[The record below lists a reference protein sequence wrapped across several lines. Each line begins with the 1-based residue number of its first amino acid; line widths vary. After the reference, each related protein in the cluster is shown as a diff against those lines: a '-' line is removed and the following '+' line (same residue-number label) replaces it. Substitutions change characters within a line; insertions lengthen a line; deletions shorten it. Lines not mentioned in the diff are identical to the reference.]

1 MGMNICVLCILS
13 HVCLNGT
20 IVMIAV
26 SKNNARYTSSAE
38 TVTAALVKK
47 HQPNT

>member
-1 MGMNICVLCILS
+1 MGMNLCVFCILS

-38 TVTAALVKK
+38 TVTAAFVKK
-47 HQPNT
+47 QPNT